1 MNIYFYVNHI
11 AICMCNGLKCWFK
24 HPLPES
30 CIDGGYICRRV
41 LAMLAMFRSVFIGNL
56 QSKRQDV
63 ETIFVQTHKSW
74 EFLLRA

>member
-1 MNIYFYVNHI
+1 MKIYFYVNHI

-41 LAMLAMFRSVFIGNL
+41 LAMLAMVGLEVCSL
-56 QSKRQDV
+56 ATSKARD
-63 ETIFVQTHKSW
+63 KM
-74 EFLLRA
+74 